1 MLNCFLA
8 RRTDRG
14 RKQVK

>member
-8 RRTDRG
+8 IHTGRG

>member
-1 MLNCFLA
+1 VLNCFLA
-8 RRTDRG
+8 SHTDRG